1 MTERVIHDAD
11 SHIMEPPDLFASF
24 ADPDVRDRVEALAK
38 RTGLP
43 GDHDATRIVEHFRRK
58 HAEPEFRA
66 EDEERV
72 WLRKNW
78 EATGSFIAADRPPVL
93 DWLGVASQLVF
104 NTFTNKT
111 LQRVE
116 HGDDLDLAYGLA
128 RAHNRAILDFCAV
141 DERLLPVG
149 YVPLADV
156 DRAGAMAEEALA
168 QGCAAL
174 MIASACPPGHSPSH
188 VGLDP
193 VWARAQE
200 ARIPIVFHVGG
211 GGRLLDPAY
220 FENGLPPVPD
230 FHGGD
235 DNFRSV
241 DYIAI
246 QYPVMQTLGV
256 LIIDGVLDRFP
267 ELRVGVIEQGASW
280 LPGLMR
286 TLDSSADAF
295 RRNEERLQRL
305 ELRPSEYIR
314 RQVRVTPYPHEDAG
328 WIVEQSGDEV
338 CCFSTDFPHV
348 EGGRNPIGRF
358 DRSLAGLSE
367 SAIRRFYCDNFVD
380 LMGAGLPAALARA

>member
-193 VWARAQE
+193 VWAHAQE